1 MKIQKYVLFIK
12 KNLNINMLQIKNI
25 VKLELFQVCHY
36 PRKYRGPAH
45 SICNLKCNIPEQIP
59 IVFRNGSE

>member
-1 MKIQKYVLFIK
+1 
-12 KNLNINMLQIKNI
+12 MLQIKNI

-45 SICNLKCNIPEQIP
+45 SICNLKCNIPKQIP
-59 IVFRNGSE
+59 IVFRNGSK